1 VREERIAK
9 LKSLLEAD
17 PNDSF
22 GRYALALEYAAL
34 NDTAQAQRLLEELI
48 SHDPAYVPAYQHLGY
63 LHQKLGQRDDAISMF
78 KRGIEVA
85 TQRGNLL
92 AKSEMQEALDEIIN

>member
-1 VREERIAK
+1 MREERIAK

-34 NDTAQAQRLLEELI
+34 NDTAQAQRLLEELLK
-48 SHDPAYVPAYQHLGY
+48 HYPAYLP
-63 LHQKLGQRDDAISMF
+63 
-78 KRGIEVA
+78 
-85 TQRGNLL
+85 T
-92 AKSEMQEALDEIIN
+92 